1 MKKSFLLFALAVA
14 MFSCQ
19 EQKATSGASELKTAY
34 VDTSKLME
42 EYTHAKDIESK
53 YKNKSEETGKELEA
67 EIKKFQSEVQNFEKN
82 AQSYGQQW
90 AQKKGQELQK
100 WEQELA
106 YARQALIQNLQ
117 ADSSKEMD
125 SLVSNVKKYIKDY
138 GKEKGF
144 DYIYGTGEAASIL
157 YAKDAYDI
165 TDELI
170 KQLND
175 KYNKKETLTSSE
187 AVKDSIQ

>member
-1 MKKSFLLFALAVA
+1 MKKSFLLLVLALAT
-14 MFSCQ
+14 FSCQ
-19 EQKATSGASELKTAY
+19 QQQSNSGASELKTAY

-67 EIKKFQSEVQNFEKN
+67 EIKKFQAEVQNFEKN
-82 AQSYGQQW
+82 AQDYGQQW

-100 WEQELA
+100 WEQELS

-117 ADSSKEMD
+117 VDSSKEMD
-125 SLVSNVKKYIKDY
+125 SLVSNVKKYIKNY

-170 KQLND
+170 KLLND
-175 KYNKKETLTSSE
+175 KYTNKE
-187 AVKDSIQ
+187 ALSTNEATKDSVK

>member
-1 MKKSFLLFALAVA
+1 MKKSFLLLVLALAT
-14 MFSCQ
+14 FSCQ
-19 EQKATSGASELKTAY
+19 QQQSTSGASELKTAY

-67 EIKKFQSEVQNFEKN
+67 EIKKFQAEVQNFEKN
-82 AQSYGQQW
+82 AQDYGQQW

-100 WEQELA
+100 WEQELS

-117 ADSSKEMD
+117 VDSSKEMD
-125 SLVSNVKKYIKDY
+125 SLVSNVKKYIKNY

-157 YAKDAYDI
+157 YAKEAYDI

-170 KQLND
+170 KLLND
-175 KYNKKETLTSSE
+175 KYANKE
-187 AVKDSIQ
+187 ALSTNEATKDSVK

>member
-1 MKKSFLLFALAVA
+1 MKKSFLLLVLALAT
-14 MFSCQ
+14 FSCQ
-19 EQKATSGASELKTAY
+19 QQQSTSGASELKTAY

-42 EYTHAKDIESK
+42 EYTQAKDIESK

-67 EIKKFQSEVQNFEKN
+67 EIKKFQAEVQNFEKN
-82 AQSYGQQW
+82 AQDYGQQW

-100 WEQELA
+100 WEQELS

-117 ADSSKEMD
+117 VDSSKEMD
-125 SLVSNVKKYIKDY
+125 SLVSNVKKYIKNY

-170 KQLND
+170 KLLND
-175 KYNKKETLTSSE
+175 KYANKE
-187 AVKDSIQ
+187 ALSTNEATKDSVK